1 LLSLCINLLPP
12 HNFVF
17 GMGLNFS
24 GYNGI
29 A

>member
-1 LLSLCINLLPP
+1 LCINLLPP